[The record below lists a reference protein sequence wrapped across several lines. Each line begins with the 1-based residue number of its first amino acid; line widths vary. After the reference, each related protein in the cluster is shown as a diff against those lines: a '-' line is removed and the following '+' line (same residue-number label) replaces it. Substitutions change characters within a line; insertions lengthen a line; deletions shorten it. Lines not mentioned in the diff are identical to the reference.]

1 MQSGKL
7 SGFVKHGT
15 KEPGDLLDKGLGR
28 EESIVLLSELLD
40 QLLLLVE
47 LFEVI
52 GTHEG
57 NSLGLGLIAVLL
69 VAEHAHGEL
78 RTRHVSQPVRRE
90 RSNTI
95 YIVLDKSAQFGASGR
110 VCPLFKTLGE
120 GPPRTHK
127 GVRDYRDN
135 GLPRSEATCDDPATQ
150 PADSQCRRIACPSG
164 DRSS

>member
-1 MQSGKL
+1 MSYQSGKL
-7 SGFVKHGT
+7 SGFVKPGT

-78 RTRHVSQPVRRE
+78 RTRHVSQLHSAGESLVLLGIVVLEADLQVDGLHELAFFGLLGMLEHLGHALKEGFFRYFTHVGDMTSART
-90 RSNTI
+90 TI
-95 YIVLDKSAQFGASGR
+95 
-110 VCPLFKTLGE
+110 
-120 GPPRTHK
+120 
-127 GVRDYRDN
+127 
-135 GLPRSEATCDDPATQ
+135 
-150 PADSQCRRIACPSG
+150 
-164 DRSS
+164 